1 MTSTVLDPRR
11 IEADYL
17 IETSIDPRVA
27 AEIIAGEQSS
37 GTFRAV
43 PRETPQLKERAAAR
57 IEKIEELETVNAASL
72 LGATRPAKGQSWRR
86 AKVTLTWPL
95 DNIGPSLPNLMSTI
109 AGNLFEL
116 QSLSGIRLL
125 DVRLPIEFSQQDR
138 NSV

>member
-43 PRETPQLKERAAAR
+43 PRETPQLKER
-57 IEKIEELETVNAASL
+57 
-72 LGATRPAKGQSWRR
+72 
-86 AKVTLTWPL
+86 
-95 DNIGPSLPNLMSTI
+95 
-109 AGNLFEL
+109 
-116 QSLSGIRLL
+116 
-125 DVRLPIEFSQQDR
+125 
-138 NSV
+138 

>member
-17 IETSIDPRVA
+17 IETSIDPRVG

-57 IEKIEELETVNAASL
+57 IEKIEDTGSHVNAASL
-72 LGATRPAKGQSWRR
+72 LGATRPAKGQRLAQGQSD
-86 AKVTLTWPL
+86 L
-95 DNIGPSLPNLMSTI
+95 NLA
-109 AGNLFEL
+109 AG
-116 QSLSGIRLL
+116 
-125 DVRLPIEFSQQDR
+125 
-138 NSV
+138 

>member
-1 MTSTVLDPRR
+1 MNDHRPDNMTSTVLDPRR

-57 IEKIEELETVNAASL
+57 IEKIEELLDLELEDIPNFDSIIFLNWL
-72 LGATRPAKGQSWRR
+72 LGLYAHGGFYF
-86 AKVTLTWPL
+86 VLWPG
-95 DNIGPSLPNLMSTI
+95 IPPNKQRSD
-109 AGNLFEL
+109 
-116 QSLSGIRLL
+116 RL
-125 DVRLPIEFSQQDR
+125 
-138 NSV
+138 